1 MTTKPPDTMADIAAI
16 IEAVTD
22 HLEYLMVT
30 RDWPREAREGCW
42 TLLAAEAMRKMLET
56 PAAGHR
62 APKRRAERMG
72 RMAP

>member
-1 MTTKPPDTMADIAAI
+1 
-16 IEAVTD
+16 
-22 HLEYLMVT
+22 MVT

-56 PAAGHR
+56 PATGHR
-62 APKRRAERMG
+62 APKRRAGRMG

>member
-1 MTTKPPDTMADIAAI
+1 VTTKPPDADIAAI
-16 IEAVTD
+16 ISAITD
-22 HLEYLMVT
+22 ELEYLMVT

-56 PAAGHR
+56 PATGHR
-62 APKRRAERMG
+62 APKRRAGRMG